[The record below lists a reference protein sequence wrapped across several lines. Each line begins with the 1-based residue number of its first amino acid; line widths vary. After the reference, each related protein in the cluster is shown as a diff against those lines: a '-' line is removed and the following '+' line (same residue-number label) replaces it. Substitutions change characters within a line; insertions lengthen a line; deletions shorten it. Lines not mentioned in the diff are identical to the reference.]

1 MRTSHESL
9 HDFVR
14 EAMCRAGARPEDADQ
29 VARVLVAADL
39 NGVDSHGVAR
49 LRRYVEGIR
58 KGTIAADATPTVVSD
73 FPAGAVVDAGN
84 GLGQPAML
92 HALDLA
98 VRKAQ
103 DTAIAM
109 VTVRR
114 SNHFGIA
121 GHYAAQ
127 GARQGMLTIV
137 TTNASPQVA
146 PTHGAEPM
154 FGTNPLAFALP
165 THPTRPYL
173 YDAATSAVPRGKLE
187 RLEREER
194 PMLPGWAVDPQGRT
208 ETDIPSL
215 VKGLKAREGYALL
228 PLGGAGEDHGGHKGY
243 GLGLLADLL
252 CGPLA
257 GASWGRHV
265 YGPDGAGLGH
275 MVICARAAAFIDLDS
290 FRAETAAMFD
300 ELRDAKKA
308 EGQDRIFIPGEKEY
322 ERADERRAH
331 GIPLRPAV
339 VADLGDIAASLDMPP
354 LESIGGLE

>member
-1 MRTSHESL
+1 MKIGHERL
-9 HDFVR
+9 GAFVR
-14 EAMCRAGARPEDADQ
+14 EAMSRAGSRPEDAEK

-58 KGTIAADATPTVVSD
+58 DGTIAADATPTTVTD

-92 HALDLA
+92 HAVHLA
-98 VRKAQ
+98 VEKARA
-103 DTAIAM
+103 TAVAT

-121 GHYAAQ
+121 GHYAALA
-127 GARQGMLTIV
+127 AREGMLALV

-154 FGTNPLAFALP
+154 FGTNPLAIALP

-187 RLEREER
+187 RLEREGR
-194 PMLPGWAVDPQGRT
+194 PMLPGWAVDPDGRT
-208 ETDIPSL
+208 ETDIPRL

-275 MVICARAAAFIDLDS
+275 FVFCVRVDAFMDLDA
-290 FRAETAAMFD
+290 FRAETARMFE
-300 ELRDAKKA
+300 ELRSARKA
-308 EGQDRIFIPGEKEY
+308 EGQDRIYIPGEKEY
-322 ERADERRAH
+322 ETADARRAD
-331 GIPLRPAV
+331 GIPLRPSV
-339 VADLGDIAASLDMPP
+339 VSDLADIAETL
-354 LESIGGLE
+354 GLPFPGHRP